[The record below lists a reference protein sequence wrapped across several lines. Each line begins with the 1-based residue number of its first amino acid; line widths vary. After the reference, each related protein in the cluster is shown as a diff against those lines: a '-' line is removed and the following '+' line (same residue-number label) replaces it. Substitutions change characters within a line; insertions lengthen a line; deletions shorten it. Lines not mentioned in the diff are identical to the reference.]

1 LRAKIVELLPERGDK
16 SHTMN
21 LCKIAAALFL
31 LILSVTNV
39 LAQAAR
45 SNPDNTIDC
54 TALKKKPD
62 GWFVEAATTF
72 NFGGMNMKL
81 SNKLI
86 QPHSGFEMNGVDL
99 YDAIERKCGGNR
111 S

>member
-1 LRAKIVELLPERGDK
+1 VSLHLDSTLARENPRIASVPERGDK

-39 LAQAAR
+39 LAQAPR
-45 SNPDNTIDC
+45 SNP
-54 TALKKKPD
+54 
-62 GWFVEAATTF
+62 
-72 NFGGMNMKL
+72 GMNMKL
-81 SNKLI
+81 SNQLI

-99 YDAIERKCGGNR
+99 YDAIGRKCGGNR